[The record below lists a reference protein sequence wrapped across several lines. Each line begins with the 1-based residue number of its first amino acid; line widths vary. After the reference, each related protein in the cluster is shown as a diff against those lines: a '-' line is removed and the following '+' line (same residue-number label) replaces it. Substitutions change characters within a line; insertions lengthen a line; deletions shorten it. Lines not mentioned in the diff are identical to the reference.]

1 MKRDKTAYKSLYHDK
16 NKRLKAALTSE
27 MHFLILCDVVNEMS
41 RMKIFSIHLFYL
53 ISSHMLLILLT
64 ALDSIYFKS
73 VANIH
78 HEEHKMITRVE
89 KIIEAQ

>member
-16 NKRLKAALTSE
+16 NKKLKAALTSE

-53 ISSHMLLILLT
+53 ISYAVDIAHGFRFNL
-64 ALDSIYFKS
+64 F
-73 VANIH
+73 
-78 HEEHKMITRVE
+78 
-89 KIIEAQ
+89 